1 MSLKNSKSQTEI
13 LESSRIALI
22 NVETNPIIQ
31 PLMEEL
37 GYNTTK
43 VDEGISLLNEAK
55 TQFNK
60 NHTLEDTRAKAYK
73 TFNDKKVQIET
84 KYSKDRKKVKIVFK
98 ADILVL
104 KELGVKG
111 IIPKSYVKWLETVN
125 QFYNTLNTQPD
136 ILSKL
141 ATLKIT
147 QQEVTEVLAELNEL
161 ENLRAAYI
169 QTKGNAQNET
179 KTKNIAFKSLEKY
192 MSDFFAV
199 ARIALEN
206 EPQLLEALGKLVKG

>member
-60 NHTLEDTRAKAYK
+60 NNTLEDTRAKAYK
-73 TFNDKKVQIET
+73 AFNDKKVQIET

-98 ADILVL
+98 ADTLVL

-141 ATLKIT
+141 ATLKVT

-169 QTKGNAQNET
+169 QAKGNAQNET